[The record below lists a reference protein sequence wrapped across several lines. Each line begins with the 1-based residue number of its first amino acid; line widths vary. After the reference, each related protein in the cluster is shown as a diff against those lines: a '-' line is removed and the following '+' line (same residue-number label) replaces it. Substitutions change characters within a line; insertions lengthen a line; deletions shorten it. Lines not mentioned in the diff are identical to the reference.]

1 MKSTGTPTFRAAF
14 LDLHHDTLMQTNL
27 DQAKEAAAK
36 ELQAQRKKGILGIK
50 PYEVLTISAT
60 KDDGYCC
67 EIELKNGEIY
77 YSLEDPEEVIE
88 KYNNL

>member
-1 MKSTGTPTFRAAF
+1 MKALLTTR
-14 LDLHHDTLMQTNL
+14 DKN
-27 DQAKEAAAK
+27 
-36 ELQAQRKKGILGIK
+36 GILGIK

-60 KDDGYCC
+60 SDNGYCC

-88 KYNNL
+88 RYNGL